1 MLYNIKI
8 VSYSALN
15 KVWNWCFDDSE
26 IRCETNGEFWD
37 TTSDKKI
44 ADTRFNEIDEDTL
57 FELGTG
63 EYKIEL
69 TEMNLDCRTELSLDE
84 KTVIVT

>member
-1 MLYNIKI
+1 MLYKIDI

-26 IRCETNGEFWD
+26 IRCDTTGEFWD
-37 TTSDKKI
+37 PASEKEI
-44 ADTRFNEIDEDTL
+44 AEKQFNEIDEDTL

-69 TEMNLDCRTELSLDE
+69 TEMDLDCRTELPLDE

>member
-8 VSYSALN
+8 VSYSASH

-26 IRCETNGEFWD
+26 LRCETIGEFWD
-37 TTSDKKI
+37 PTSDKAI
-44 ADTRFNEIDEDTL
+44 AENQFNEIDDDTL
-57 FELGTG
+57 FELGSG

-69 TEMNLDCRTELSLDE
+69 TEMDIDSRTELPLEE
-84 KTVIVT
+84 KTVIVI